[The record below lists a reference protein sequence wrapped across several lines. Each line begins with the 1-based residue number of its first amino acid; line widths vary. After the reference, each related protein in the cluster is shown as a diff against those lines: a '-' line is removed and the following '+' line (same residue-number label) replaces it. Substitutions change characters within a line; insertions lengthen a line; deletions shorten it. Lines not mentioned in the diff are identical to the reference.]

1 MRTRTLPPL
10 AALVLVSLVAL
21 TGAGCSNKPS
31 ESGSNNATTYEGA
44 VKFAECMRHN
54 GVKEFP
60 DPDASGEL
68 TIDGIA
74 NRSSLHPNTAAFKKA
89 FSACKDLEPAGF
101 TGRKR
106 NASEQK
112 AALEF
117 AQCIRKNGVKDFPDP
132 VNGESLVDTHK
143 IPSSNRPG
151 GKSILR
157 AAMNKCAPLVRVAA
171 GGQG

>member
-1 MRTRTLPPL
+1 MSRTS
-10 AALVLVSLVAL
+10 AAGRHDRPDQRGL
-21 TGAGCSNKPS
+21 SNASS
-31 ESGSNNATTYEGA
+31 ENGSSGGNKNATNRDKA
-44 VKFAECMRHN
+44 VKFAECMREN
-54 GVKEFP
+54 GVREFP
-60 DPDASGEL
+60 DPNAAGEL